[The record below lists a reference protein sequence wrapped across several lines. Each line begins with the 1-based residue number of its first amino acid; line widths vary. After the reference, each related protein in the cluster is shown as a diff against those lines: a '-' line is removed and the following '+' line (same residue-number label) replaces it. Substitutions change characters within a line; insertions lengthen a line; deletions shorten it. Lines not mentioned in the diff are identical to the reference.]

1 MNEIYSVMVT
11 GTDGSIHIWDNA
23 MWSIASDD
31 TLLIYGLT
39 EVEFGSPKSYKV
51 AQFAKGS
58 WAIVEV
64 VLEVTEEDEIS
75 D

>member
-1 MNEIYSVMVT
+1 VTNEIYSVMVT
-11 GTDGSIHIWDNA
+11 GTDGNIHIWDNA
-23 MWSIASDD
+23 MWSIASDS

-39 EVEFGSPKSYKV
+39 EVDFGSPNKV

-64 VLEVTEEDEIS
+64 VLEMTEEDEIG